1 MLDAADKDV
10 LKQVQRRAVNKIS
23 GLSGRTYVDK
33 LKELELEQKNLYRH
47 AANILSMV
55 LMDVSSADTWIDLV
69 RVGVH
74 RLALLR
80 ST

>member
-1 MLDAADKDV
+1 MPSGIFRVCLLDAADKDV

-55 LMDVSSADTWIDLV
+55 LMTYQVQIL
-69 RVGVH
+69 G
-74 RLALLR
+74 LI
-80 ST
+80 

>member
-1 MLDAADKDV
+1 LLDAADKDV

-33 LKELELEQKNLYRH
+33 LKELELGQKTLYRQ

-55 LMDVSSADTWIDLV
+55 LMMYQVDTWIDLV

>member
-33 LKELELEQKNLYRH
+33 LKELELGQKTLYRQ

-55 LMDVSSADTWIDLV
+55 LMMYQVDTWIDLV

>member
-10 LKQVQRRAVNKIS
+10 LKQVQRRVVNKIS

-33 LKELELEQKNLYRH
+33 LKELELGQKTLYRH

-55 LMDVSSADTWIDLV
+55 LMIYQVDTWIDLV

>member
-1 MLDAADKDV
+1 MPSGIFRVCLLDAADKDV

-55 LMDVSSADTWIDLV
+55 LMMYQVQIL
-69 RVGVH
+69 G
-74 RLALLR
+74 LI
-80 ST
+80 

>member
-1 MLDAADKDV
+1 LLDAADKDV
-10 LKQVQRRAVNKIS
+10 LKQVQRRVVNKIS

-33 LKELELEQKNLYRH
+33 LKELELGQKTLYRH

-55 LMDVSSADTWIDLV
+55 LMIYQVDTWIDLV

>member
-1 MLDAADKDV
+1 LDAADKDV
-10 LKQVQRRAVNKIS
+10 LKQVQRRVVNKIS

-33 LKELELEQKNLYRH
+33 LKELELGQKTLYRH

-55 LMDVSSADTWIDLV
+55 LMIYQVDTWIDLV

>member
-33 LKELELEQKNLYRH
+33 LKELELGQKTLYRH

-55 LMDVSSADTWIDLV
+55 LMMYQVDTWIDLV

>member
-33 LKELELEQKNLYRH
+33 LKELELGQKTLYRH

>member
-1 MLDAADKDV
+1 MPSGIFRVCLLDAADKDV

-33 LKELELEQKNLYRH
+33 LQELELEQKNLYRH

-55 LMDVSSADTWIDLV
+55 LMMYQVQIL
-69 RVGVH
+69 G
-74 RLALLR
+74 LI
-80 ST
+80 